1 MKEQREGKKRKRK
14 IEQKRR
20 RRKKRREKKGTIF
33 FAGKGG
39 PVKRKENPNSMF
51 GLGYKWFGFIPK

>member
-1 MKEQREGKKRKRK
+1 MEEKNERTKSWKKKNKEKKRKK
-14 IEQKRR
+14 EQKRR

-39 PVKRKENPNSMF
+39 PVKILKKFQLNV
-51 GLGYKWFGFIPK
+51 WFG

>member
-14 IEQKRR
+14 IEQNTTST
-20 RRKKRREKKGTIF
+20 KKTTETNRTIF